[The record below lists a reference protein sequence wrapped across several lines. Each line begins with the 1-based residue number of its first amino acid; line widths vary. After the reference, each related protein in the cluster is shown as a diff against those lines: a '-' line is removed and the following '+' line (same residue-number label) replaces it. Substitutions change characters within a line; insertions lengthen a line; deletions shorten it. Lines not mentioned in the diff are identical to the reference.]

1 MENVYNEIFKY
12 ARQYIKENSKYSP
25 TILKDTPPDKKFPLI
40 IIKEINPLLQDETL
54 KKGEQK
60 FKIVYEIEIFTMNN
74 GNIAKQTITKE
85 LKELL
90 INVFFEYYGMNIK
103 ANKQIPNID
112 SNLDRWYLKFE
123 AIIDENKKIYRR

>member
-1 MENVYNEIFKY
+1 MYNEIFKY

>member
-1 MENVYNEIFKY
+1 MYNEIFKY

-74 GNIAKQTITKE
+74 GNITKQTITKE